1 MPDILFRVA
10 SHSILD
16 PSPLCTT
23 CWGLTLGCQGDLFL
37 SWLDRWFIS
46 FLALWTLKQIHFW
59 LSNFDSVWFSIQSY
73 IMLHLWP
80 KVSDRTRLAAW
91 ESILRSHCV
100 AAWRKAAE
108 GLGIGGIGKGTTSI
122 PRTGASKDLWRC
134 VWKWSK
140 TGIPPN
146 YYILWSFYGIET
158 GHFPWIFQRIEE

>member
-1 MPDILFRVA
+1 MLRFNI
-10 SHSILD
+10 
-16 PSPLCTT
+16 
-23 CWGLTLGCQGDLFL
+23 GLPRGLFL

-80 KVSDRTRLAAW
+80 KVSDRTRLATAW

-108 GLGIGGIGKGTTSI
+108 GLGIGKGTTNVGLWIEVEHPSWTEKKWNKTTGHSLLHLTST
-122 PRTGASKDLWRC
+122 PRTAWCFERFMAMGVFESGVRP
-134 VWKWSK
+134 VYPQIIIYS
-140 TGIPPN
+140 
-146 YYILWSFYGIET
+146 Y
-158 GHFPWIFQRIEE
+158 HFME